1 MRFAAGLAT
10 VGLLVTACSS
20 GGTSGATT
28 VLTPSVNS
36 FIVGTT
42 TIAPPPTSIVIVTTT
57 LPPAPTS
64 STSSTSSTSTTNPEV
79 ASVTIVQGDFL
90 TENRGSCTPT
100 TCKRVNISTSGWPPR
115 SLLDITCYSS
125 YGTTGPYQKY
135 ADKDGRF
142 SSSTLCFYGNA
153 KDVYVVIN
161 GVTSNV
167 VAKWKDW

>member
-1 MRFAAGLAT
+1 MRIAVGLAM
-10 VGLLVTACSS
+10 VGLLATACSS
-20 GGTSGATT
+20 GASTGATT

-36 FIVGTT
+36 FIVATSTT
-42 TIAPPPTSIVIVTTT
+42 APPPTSIVIVTT
-57 LPPAPTS
+57 LPPVETS

-135 ADKDGRF
+135 ADKDRRF

-161 GVTSNV
+161 GVSSNV

>member
-1 MRFAAGLAT
+1 MRFVAGLAA
-10 VGLLVTACSS
+10 VGLVATACSS
-20 GGTSGATT
+20 GNSTGATT

-36 FIVGTT
+36 FIVGTST
-42 TIAPPPTSIVIVTTT
+42 TPPPTSIVIVTT
-57 LPPAPTS
+57 LPPAPETS
-64 STSSTSSTSTTNPEV
+64 STSSTSSTSTTDPGVE
-79 ASVTIVQGDFL
+79 SVTIVQGDFL

-115 SLLDITCYSS
+115 ALLDITCYSS

-153 KDVYVVIN
+153 KNVYVVIN
-161 GVTSNV
+161 GVSSNIV
-167 VAKWKDW
+167 EKWKDW